1 MKTQQHAER
10 FTGVGRTTPSRA
22 AQPFDWS
29 DYRVRTDNRP
39 LARRRGFTLVELL
52 VVIAIIGILVGMML
66 PAVQAARES
75 ARRSLCTNNLAQLI
89 LAVHNYESAHEVY
102 PPGTINDKGPI
113 RNEPKGYH
121 HNWIVQIL
129 PYIEEG
135 NAYQQIDQ
143 SVSVYAPKNAAV
155 RRHSIAV
162 LQCPSEPG
170 QMWNGIGGSSYA
182 GSHHD
187 VEAPIDVDN
196 NGVFFLNSRLR
207 YDDIRDGSSHTIFLA
222 EKRLDGNDL
231 GWMSGTRATLRNTGT
246 PLNATVPLGAAFGA
260 AATGA
265 PPSQPEDEGGAQ
277 AEEGAQAPDAENA
290 NKPDAAS
297 DSQSDEKPAAPGA
310 QGEPD
315 VDTGEPPQTTV
326 LVVPAALAKAQA
338 NGAGS
343 NSLLYVGGF
352 SSPHPSLTNVA
363 FGDGNVRVL
372 SNSIDP
378 KVLQQ
383 LGHRADGKLLD
394 AAGW

>member
-1 MKTQQHAER
+1 
-10 FTGVGRTTPSRA
+10 
-22 AQPFDWS
+22 
-29 DYRVRTDNRP
+29 
-39 LARRRGFTLVELL
+39 LVELL
-52 VVIAIIGILVGMML
+52 VVIAIIGILVSMML

-75 ARRSLCTNNLAQLI
+75 ARRSMCTNNLAQLI

-129 PYIEEG
+129 PYVEEE
-135 NAYQQIDQ
+135 NAYRLIDQ

-155 RRHSIAV
+155 RQHSIGL

-170 QMWNGIGGSSYA
+170 QMWNGIGGTNYA

-187 VEAPIDVDN
+187 VEAPIDIDN

-207 YDDIRDGSSHTIFLA
+207 YEDIRDGSSHTIFLA

-246 PLNATVPLGAAFGA
+246 PLNSTVPSAVAFAA
-260 AATGA
+260 
-265 PPSQPEDEGGAQ
+265 
-277 AEEGAQAPDAENA
+277 
-290 NKPDAAS
+290 
-297 DSQSDEKPAAPGA
+297 AAPGA
-310 QGEPD
+310 PPPSQADEEGTVQTED
-315 VDTGEPPQTTV
+315 GAQPPQADSSDKPDAGDDPQSNET
-326 LVVPAALAKAQA
+326 PAAPPTQSEPVGDAAEQPKATVSATPAVQAKAQA
-338 NGAGS
+338 SAAGS
-343 NSLLYVGGF
+343 KSLLFVGGF
-352 SSPHPSLTNVA
+352 GSSHPSLTNVA

-372 SNSIDP
+372 SNSIDAQ
-378 KVLQQ
+378 VLQQ